1 MEHDFIDDDFGE
13 LYADLQLPPSPQQP
27 PHHHNHDGGGAD
39 LNNNNDD
46 ADADA
51 DANDDYIE
59 TDSDDDGLKILLNDD
74 DCPRAGGGGVSVAC
88 DDENVHREGLDNNAE
103 EEYIHHSKI
112 ASEFVT
118 SDAHGGGYG
127 KNGAKGGYG
136 SQFFRSKFMKT
147 QGSMFVNNN
156 TKASKSMGLNKDCS
170 SFTQGRGDNIQNQI
184 SSSSYFGG
192 SFLPRH
198 WNIYDVNIDK
208 LEEKPW
214 RIPGADIT
222 DYFNFGLNE
231 NTWKQYC
238 SSLASTQEQFDQPV
252 SGSLHSPSSKCQVPK
267 GRAIQVEDSVVE
279 RQPSIHL
286 RRPRS
291 IDSDVIIQIK
301 VHGPS
306 DNNSGSVKSSVHDSS
321 EEGDLISGNNRNK
334 SNSSSEHDVLSEEHI
349 EDAKKSEESS
359 GQERND
365 PIPDVVKVQ
374 HPDEEDRN
382 SDDGKVLEEEMKTEE
397 RVDIDTCSANPCW
410 SEPELSLGDQELS
423 LTYSDSGSEGTEDVI
438 HVYNEKNQSPLR
450 SHLVSSDTGIKESLS
465 LYDKTSKNISVNRKP
480 VNISYYSRNRGP
492 VQQDQRHQRGR
503 HIPGSKLKKH
513 IENDNNV
520 SHIPRSSGRS
530 QSPWGHQ
537 FVNYRSDE
545 QLQYFGNHE
554 RKDVSYN
561 WETKQTNYHGADK
574 NVDELDQAV
583 YSEYSDRENEDRF
596 RENGNQYIRKNG
608 DKRESY
614 FERRTLI
621 KYNEDNDWYPT
632 SRKHY
637 VDDDPSLL
645 SYRESRQFLSKH
657 SSFPAN
663 DREAQ
668 RRIMHHKPHFKD
680 GNCDYDRC
688 FDEDEFEVLN
698 RSYRRPSTFAEREM
712 EYLNNTHE
720 EQFLQIDRSLERYT
734 GRGRHHDRP
743 PLIADTLWSGEP
755 EDEFPKYAHNQN
767 SYLKY
772 QRQSYTDSGR
782 HYMHRVNDS
791 FRGDE
796 RHNQATNRGNN
807 WHCDYTDAAE
817 DEDCTTSPVDDCEFY
832 PLPSEV
838 PHWTNNDNIVWHDG
852 FYPDEDALFYDK
864 TPRHGR
870 HARNG
875 TMHARVQRYDIKLQQ
890 HRINFSERDRNSFFK
905 RSSKVMN
912 GDHCRQ
918 TVLRCRKSVDM
929 ITWEGKS
936 AESSR
941 VMCND
946 RLANVDQ
953 GIAAKR
959 KALVGFDD
967 SRKKAIKFDISKSQ
981 CDNKNKKLLQNIP
994 DKRQKKG
1001 LDIEEGEILT
1011 DEPSTE
1017 VSVSKRG
1024 VSENAALADSAKK
1037 RISQNGN
1044 NSELQTTNFDS
1055 QKILDT
1061 LAKMEKRR
1069 ERFKQPISVI
1079 KEAEKS
1085 LKPNTDL
1092 AVGIGEIKQNRPA
1105 RKRRWNGG

>member
-1 MEHDFIDDDFGE
+1 
-13 LYADLQLPPSPQQP
+13 
-27 PHHHNHDGGGAD
+27 
-39 LNNNNDD
+39 
-46 ADADA
+46 
-51 DANDDYIE
+51 
-59 TDSDDDGLKILLNDD
+59 
-74 DCPRAGGGGVSVAC
+74 
-88 DDENVHREGLDNNAE
+88 
-103 EEYIHHSKI
+103 
-112 ASEFVT
+112 
-118 SDAHGGGYG
+118 
-127 KNGAKGGYG
+127 
-136 SQFFRSKFMKT
+136 MKT

-156 TKASKSMGLNKDCS
+156 TKASKSMGLNKDCL

-238 SSLASTQEQFDQPV
+238 SSLV
-252 SGSLHSPSSKCQVPK
+252 
-267 GRAIQVEDSVVE
+267 R
-279 RQPSIHL
+279 
-286 RRPRS
+286 
-291 IDSDVIIQIK
+291 
-301 VHGPS
+301 
-306 DNNSGSVKSSVHDSS
+306 KSC
-321 EEGDLISGNNRNK
+321 L
-334 SNSSSEHDVLSEEHI
+334 
-349 EDAKKSEESS
+349 
-359 GQERND
+359 
-365 PIPDVVKVQ
+365 
-374 HPDEEDRN
+374 
-382 SDDGKVLEEEMKTEE
+382 
-397 RVDIDTCSANPCW
+397 
-410 SEPELSLGDQELS
+410 
-423 LTYSDSGSEGTEDVI
+423 
-438 HVYNEKNQSPLR
+438 
-450 SHLVSSDTGIKESLS
+450 
-465 LYDKTSKNISVNRKP
+465 
-480 VNISYYSRNRGP
+480 
-492 VQQDQRHQRGR
+492 
-503 HIPGSKLKKH
+503 
-513 IENDNNV
+513 
-520 SHIPRSSGRS
+520 
-530 QSPWGHQ
+530 
-537 FVNYRSDE
+537 
-545 QLQYFGNHE
+545 
-554 RKDVSYN
+554 
-561 WETKQTNYHGADK
+561 
-574 NVDELDQAV
+574 
-583 YSEYSDRENEDRF
+583 
-596 RENGNQYIRKNG
+596 
-608 DKRESY
+608 
-614 FERRTLI
+614 
-621 KYNEDNDWYPT
+621 
-632 SRKHY
+632 
-637 VDDDPSLL
+637 
-645 SYRESRQFLSKH
+645 
-657 SSFPAN
+657 
-663 DREAQ
+663 
-668 RRIMHHKPHFKD
+668 
-680 GNCDYDRC
+680 
-688 FDEDEFEVLN
+688 
-698 RSYRRPSTFAEREM
+698 
-712 EYLNNTHE
+712 
-720 EQFLQIDRSLERYT
+720 
-734 GRGRHHDRP
+734 
-743 PLIADTLWSGEP
+743 
-755 EDEFPKYAHNQN
+755 
-767 SYLKY
+767 
-772 QRQSYTDSGR
+772 
-782 HYMHRVNDS
+782 
-791 FRGDE
+791 
-796 RHNQATNRGNN
+796 
-807 WHCDYTDAAE
+807 
-817 DEDCTTSPVDDCEFY
+817 
-832 PLPSEV
+832 
-838 PHWTNNDNIVWHDG
+838 
-852 FYPDEDALFYDK
+852 